1 MNIEESDSFNREDAY
16 KSLTMINTWISNID
30 TKTSIM
36 IALEGVLLGFVF
48 SSSNAPNMH
57 YFYYQRWLLL
67 FSFSNFIALV
77 LVFSFYIISFL
88 SMLFFML
95 VLIARVDK
103 GNSIY
108 FFGSIANMEF
118 TEYEQKVSSI
128 SKNELLIDLKS
139 QIHIN
144 SKICTKK
151 AGSYNKGNK
160 LLIATIALLFINK
173 MFGLI

>member
-48 SSSNAPNMH
+48 SSSNAPIMQ
-57 YFYYQRWLLL
+57 YFYYPRCFLL
-67 FSFSNFIALV
+67 FSFRNLIALV
-77 LVFSFYIISFL
+77 LVFSFYIVSFL
-88 SMLFFML
+88 SMLFFIL

-103 GNSIY
+103 GVSIY

-118 TEYEQKVSSI
+118 TEYEQKVKSI
-128 SKNELLIDLKS
+128 SKEELLIDLKS
-139 QIHIN
+139 QVHIN

-151 AGSYNKGNK
+151 ARFYNKGIA
-160 LLIATIALLFINK
+160 LLIATIVLLFINK
-173 MFGLI
+173 MLGLI